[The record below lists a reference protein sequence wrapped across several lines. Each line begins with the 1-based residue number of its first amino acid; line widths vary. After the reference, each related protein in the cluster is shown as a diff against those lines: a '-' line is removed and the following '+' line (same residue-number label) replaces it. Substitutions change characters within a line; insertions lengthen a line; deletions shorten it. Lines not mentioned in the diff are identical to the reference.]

1 MRRGEWGRKGYSLV
15 IRQGGAPHIYVVDDR
30 PDFLGLMEDVLSD
43 EGYEVTTFRC
53 GAEVVGA
60 TARRRPDLI
69 ISDLRLGGESGF
81 DLLRALQSDPVS
93 SDIPILLCTAATL
106 DIEDHKEEP
115 DLNIPV
121 LYKPFEVDDLLTRVR
136 ETLEG
141 RASR

>member
-1 MRRGEWGRKGYSLV
+1 M
-15 IRQGGAPHIYVVDDR
+15 VDDR

-43 EGYEVTTFRC
+43 EGYEVSTFLSC
-53 GAEVVGA
+53 AEAVSA
-60 TARRRPDLI
+60 TAGSRPDLI

-81 DLLRALQSDPVS
+81 DLVRALQSDPVLS
-93 SDIPILLCTAATL
+93 GIPILLCTAATL
-106 DIEDHKEEP
+106 DVEEQIEEP
-115 DLNIPV
+115 DLNVPV